1 MARTVQVL
9 AVLFTEEQL
18 KGDGETPRRPG
29 GSGRGGEWGWTD
41 TLRSL
46 Y

>member
-1 MARTVQVL
+1 VL

-29 GSGRGGEWGWTD
+29 GSGREGSGDGLT
-41 TLRSL
+41 